1 MDNKLPKVQ
10 TKSKKRVGRGYG
22 SGKGGHTS
30 SRGQKGQKA
39 RSSLGIL
46 FEGVKFKKSFYKRL
60 PLARGKGK
68 FKSRQ
73 KPVIVKLGDLDVFP
87 SGAKVNIDSL
97 IKKEVVDEREAKT
110 CGVKILGDSSFK
122 KKLTIQVPI
131 TKSAAELVK
140 KAGGSI
146 NVN

>member
-1 MDNKLPKVQ
+1 MNHKLIK
-10 TKSKKRVGRGYG
+10 TKTKKSKRLGRGYG

-30 SRGQKGQKA
+30 SRGQKGQKS

-68 FKSRQ
+68 FKARQ
-73 KPVIVKLGDLDVFP
+73 KPVVVKLGELNVFP
-87 SGAKVNIDSL
+87 AGAKINIDSL
-97 IKKEVVDEREAKT
+97 VKKGVVDEQKVKT
-110 CGVKILGDSSFK
+110 SGVKILGDTKFK
-122 KKLTIQVPI
+122 KKLKIEGPI
-131 TKSAAELVK
+131 SNSAEELVK

-146 NVN
+146 SVN